1 MGLQVSRGDLE
12 KASSTVRSGLDKIAQ
27 SATETQ
33 NPRAFTSSISAA

>member
-33 NPRAFTSSISAA
+33 NQKEVVFSES